1 MKKEWRGGGKV
12 AKVCNRSRTVAIE
25 DCVSFNFAIV
35 FDLIYFRFRQV
46 KLNLYFIGN
55 VLLKRQNAAV
65 RSMVFASFLTR
76 IAY

>member
-1 MKKEWRGGGKV
+1 MKKEGGCEGGKV
-12 AKVCNRSRTVAIE
+12 AKVRNRSRTVSIRA
-25 DCVSFNFAIV
+25 SFNFAVV

-65 RSMVFASFLTR
+65 RSMGFSSFITR